1 MKNKFISSISVV
13 FLFIMLVGSVMATSQ
28 PNKPNL
34 INDLTEIDT
43 DFRIPVLPMLSV
55 IGANSVVVG
64 NSLKQNFELTA
75 DHSPDRDYSDLT
87 YSWFFG
93 IWAIMDNSGEIIEQI
108 TSEKVLNSK
117 TYSVSI
123 THNFDK
129 AGTYYYV
136 PAIIEVEQEYQ
147 DGKWVVVSEEVIEKE
162 VSKITVIGE
171 PGQPTTT
178 TPIGDFFNRIWSWVL
193 SWFS

>member
-1 MKNKFISSISVV
+1 MKNKFISSISVM

-28 PNKPNL
+28 PNRPNL
-34 INDLTEIDT
+34 INDLTNIDV
-43 DFRIPVLPMLSV
+43 DFRVPVFPMLSV
-55 IGANSVVVG
+55 VGADKVLVG
-64 NSLKQNFELTA
+64 QSLKQDFVLEAEHN
-75 DHSPDRDYSDLT
+75 PDRDYSDLT

-147 DGKWVVVSEEVIEKE
+147 DGEWVVVSEEVIEKE

-178 TPIGDFFNRIWSWVL
+178 TPIGDFFNRIWSWIL